1 MGNAELG
8 YGDGDE
14 TTVVSFGPS
23 SSAKYITTYF
33 RKTVNI
39 PNGASFASY
48 SLELRRDDGAV
59 VYVNGAE
66 VFRTNMPTGT
76 ITYLTGASGATSD
89 DGNSIFT
96 ASLPASFFASGNNVI
111 AVEIH
116 QNNGSS
122 SDISFDL
129 QLKANAPGMPIIT
142 RGPYL
147 QMGNGNS
154 VSIRWRTDVAT
165 TTGAWYGSTP
175 GSIANAFTDNT
186 STTEHE
192 IRLTGM
198 NPDTKYYYSIGT
210 ATQQVEGDA
219 NNFFTTAPASNTTR
233 KLRIAAFGDCGR
245 NDNNFQ
251 SGSLS
256 AYRNY
261 VGESPAEIMLLLGDN
276 AYSNGTDTEY
286 QSNFFNVYSGNILKN
301 HVLFPAPGN
310 HDYAQSSA
318 RQADKNIPYYS
329 MFTVPANAE
338 CGGVASGTEA
348 FYSYNWGNIHFLSL
362 DSYGTETAN
371 AYRLWDTLGPQVTW
385 IKQDL
390 EANSAKWTVAYWHH
404 PPYTMGS
411 HNSDT
416 ESDLVRMR
424 QNFIRILERYGVD
437 LILCGHSHDYERS
450 YLLSGYYGNEASFDV
465 NTHAVTSSSGKY
477 DGSVNSCPL
486 LTTEAKVQ
494 HGTVYVVAGSSGAN
508 GGVQAGYPHNALPFS
523 VDDGGMFYFEVE
535 DNRLDAKFIRRD
547 GVIDDRFTIIK
558 DAVKTND
565 IVINSGEWTTLT
577 ASWPG
582 QYLWSNGATTRS
594 ITVSPS
600 DNTTYSVADN
610 GSANCLTDVFNVT
623 VNGSSGNTNRG
634 KGKTKSADIVTGKI
648 YPVPVRRGE
657 MLSITINSNEEVPVV
672 IYSEG
677 GQAIMQLR
685 INGSARIGTAGMAAG
700 TYFVRDRRNG
710 KQIGSKIAII
720 D

>member
-1 MGNAELG
+1 MKKFIAPALATLGLSVATSAQTTIVPFGATWKYLDNGSNQGTAWRGIGFADLTWPSGGAELGYGDGDETTVVSFGSTSKKKYITTYFRKSISVSNPAAFSELLLQVKRDDGVIVYINGTEVYRNNMPTGTVSFTTTASTNVRDDGTAVLEANLAATLLVAGNNVIAAEIHQRSSNDADISFDLALTGILNSNNPPIAYAGNDQNITLPQNSTTLSGSASTDSDGTITAYSWSFVSGPSSPTISTPNNANTTVSALVAGTYIFQLTVTDNDGASNTDAVTVVVSNSALVSYFPITFGSSWKYLDNGTDQGTNWRQASFNDGAWAMGNAELG

-329 MFTVPANAE
+329 MFTVPATAE
-338 CGGVASGTEA
+338 CGGVA
-348 FYSYNWGNIHFLSL
+348 
-362 DSYGTETAN
+362 
-371 AYRLWDTLGPQVTW
+371 
-385 IKQDL
+385 
-390 EANSAKWTVAYWHH
+390 
-404 PPYTMGS
+404 
-411 HNSDT
+411 
-416 ESDLVRMR
+416 
-424 QNFIRILERYGVD
+424 
-437 LILCGHSHDYERS
+437 
-450 YLLSGYYGNEASFDV
+450 
-465 NTHAVTSSSGKY
+465 
-477 DGSVNSCPL
+477 
-486 LTTEAKVQ
+486 
-494 HGTVYVVAGSSGAN
+494 
-508 GGVQAGYPHNALPFS
+508 
-523 VDDGGMFYFEVE
+523 
-535 DNRLDAKFIRRD
+535 
-547 GVIDDRFTIIK
+547 
-558 DAVKTND
+558 
-565 IVINSGEWTTLT
+565 
-577 ASWPG
+577 
-582 QYLWSNGATTRS
+582 
-594 ITVSPS
+594 
-600 DNTTYSVADN
+600 
-610 GSANCLTDVFNVT
+610 
-623 VNGSSGNTNRG
+623 
-634 KGKTKSADIVTGKI
+634 
-648 YPVPVRRGE
+648 
-657 MLSITINSNEEVPVV
+657 
-672 IYSEG
+672 
-677 GQAIMQLR
+677 
-685 INGSARIGTAGMAAG
+685 
-700 TYFVRDRRNG
+700 
-710 KQIGSKIAII
+710 
-720 D
+720 